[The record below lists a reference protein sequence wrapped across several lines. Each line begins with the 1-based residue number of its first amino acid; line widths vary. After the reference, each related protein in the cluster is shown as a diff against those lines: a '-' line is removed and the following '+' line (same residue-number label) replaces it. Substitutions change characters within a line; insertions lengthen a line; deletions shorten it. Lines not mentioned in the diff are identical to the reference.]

1 MLEVLLGNEG
11 KWIGM
16 AKNWT
21 LKIKVPDTLPD
32 YIEQDDIEKLK
43 NAMRSK
49 KLTRTSLKETY
60 LLLNLELKLD

>member
-1 MLEVLLGNEG
+1 MDWYGEKLD
-11 KWIGM
+11 
-16 AKNWT
+16 T
-21 LKIKVPDTLPD
+21 KIKVPDTLPD
-32 YIEQDDIEKLK
+32 YIEQDDIKKLK